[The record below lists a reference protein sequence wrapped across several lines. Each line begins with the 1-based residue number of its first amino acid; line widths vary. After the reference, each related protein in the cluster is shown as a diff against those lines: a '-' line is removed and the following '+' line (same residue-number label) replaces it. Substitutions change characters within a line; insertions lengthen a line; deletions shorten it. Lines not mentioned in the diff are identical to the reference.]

1 MAHKLTHLISF
12 VALLIGG
19 PGFATLLL
27 AAVTPAQA
35 HHSHSM
41 FDHTKEVTVTGKVS
55 GYSFRNPHGFL
66 YVDAADES
74 GKMVTW
80 WIEMTN
86 ITGMLRSG
94 LTKDSFKEGD
104 VVTVTMH
111 PLSNG
116 KPGGNQTKIVT
127 AAGKVYD

>member
-1 MAHKLTHLISF
+1 MTTQLTHLISF

-19 PGFATLLL
+19 PTFATLLL
-27 AAVTPAQA
+27 AATTPALA

-55 GYSFRNPHGFL
+55 GYAFRNPHGFL

-80 WIEMTN
+80 WIEMSN
-86 ITGMLRSG
+86 ITNMLRSG
-94 LTKDSFKEGD
+94 MTKDSFKEGD
-104 VVTVTMH
+104 LVTVTMH

-116 KPGGNQTKIVT
+116 KPGGNQMKIVKADGT
-127 AAGKVYD
+127 VYD